1 MEPAIHLDGWRL
13 EAETAELPH
22 PSWMGPMLPPDG
34 QREIEDAAF
43 ELIARA
49 SSLAGQTH
57 PIVSES
63 IGELVRS
70 MNCYYSNLIEG
81 HNTHPR
87 DIDRALQ
94 RDYSREPER
103 RALQLEAV
111 AHIEVQ
117 RAIDTGEDDPA
128 FPASAEYA
136 VWLHREFCRLPPEL
150 LEVSD
155 QESGR
160 LAHVEPGA
168 LRGGEVVVGRH
179 LPPPAA
185 ALPAFLDRFAQA
197 YDPRHLSKV
206 RQTVAVAHHRFL
218 WIHPFYDGNGRVAR
232 LMSHAMLKRLGVGS
246 GLWSVSR
253 GLARNAS
260 LYKTL
265 LMAADGPRRN
275 DLDGRGNLS
284 QAALVEFCQFFLAT
298 CVDQVNY
305 MRSVLDPS
313 ELLRRMEIYVEDE
326 VRAGRLPRGSFPL
339 LREALLAGQFERG
352 HAPALT
358 GYKERMARTVL
369 ARLLELGMLLSS
381 GPKSPVRLGF
391 PLTVVDRWF
400 PALYPVSAV

>member
-1 MEPAIHLDGWRL
+1 MEPAIHLDVSSEPL
-13 EAETAELPH
+13 VHSSSME
-22 PSWMGPMLPPDG
+22 PMLPPDG

-43 ELIARA
+43 DLIARA
-49 SSLAGQTH
+49 SSLAGQIH
-57 PIVSES
+57 PIVTQSVAA
-63 IGELVRS
+63 LVRS

-117 RAIDTGEDDPA
+117 RAIDAGEDDPA
-128 FPASAEYA
+128 FPASTEYA
-136 VWLHREFCRLPPEL
+136 VWLHREFCRRLPAEL
-150 LEVSD
+150 LEVFD
-155 QESGR
+155 PESGR
-160 LAHVEPGA
+160 SARVEPGA
-168 LRGGEVVVGRH
+168 LRDGEVVVGRH

-197 YDPRHLSKV
+197 YDPRQLSKV
-206 RQTVAVAHHRFL
+206 RQTVAVAAAHHRFL

-265 LMAADGPRRN
+265 LTAADQPRRN

-284 QAALVEFCQFFLAT
+284 QAALVEFCQFFLAA
-298 CVDQVNY
+298 CVDQVGY

-352 HAPALT
+352 QAPALT

-391 PLTVVDRWF
+391 PLVVVDRWF
-400 PALYPVSAV
+400 PSLYPFSAA

>member
-1 MEPAIHLDGWRL
+1 MEPAIHLDVSSEPL
-13 EAETAELPH
+13 VH
-22 PSWMGPMLPPDG
+22 SSWMEPMLPPDG

-43 ELIARA
+43 DLIARA
-49 SSLAGQTH
+49 SSLAGQIH
-57 PIVSES
+57 PIVTES
-63 IGELVRS
+63 VAALVRS

-117 RAIDTGEDDPA
+117 RAIDAGEDDPA
-128 FPASAEYA
+128 FPASTEYA
-136 VWLHREFCRLPPEL
+136 VWLHREFCRRLPAEL

-155 QESGR
+155 PESGR
-160 LAHVEPGA
+160 SARVEPGA
-168 LRGGEVVVGRH
+168 LRDGEVVVGRH

-185 ALPAFLDRFAQA
+185 ALPAFLERFALA
-197 YDPRHLSKV
+197 YAPERLSKV
-206 RQTVAVAHHRFL
+206 RQTVAVAAAHHRFL

-253 GLARNAS
+253 GLARNAG
-260 LYKTL
+260 LYKSL

-284 QAALVEFCQFFLAT
+284 QAALIDFCRFFLAT
-298 CVDQVNY
+298 CVDQVDY

-326 VRAGRLPRGSFPL
+326 VRAARLPKGSFAL
-339 LREALLAGQFERG
+339 LREALLAGEFERG
-352 HAPALT
+352 QAPALT

-369 ARLLELGMLLSS
+369 ARLLELGMLHSA

-391 PLTVVDRWF
+391 PLVVVDRWF
-400 PALYPVSAV
+400 PALYPFSAA

>member
-1 MEPAIHLDGWRL
+1 MEAAIHLGGQRL
-13 EAETAELPH
+13 EAEAAELPH
-22 PSWMGPMLPPDG
+22 TSWMGPMLPPDG

-43 ELIARA
+43 DLIVCA

-103 RALQLEAV
+103 RALQLEAA

-117 RAIDTGEDDPA
+117 RAIERSIPGRTIPGRTTRR
-128 FPASAEYA
+128 FP
-136 VWLHREFCRLPPEL
+136 
-150 LEVSD
+150 
-155 QESGR
+155 
-160 LAHVEPGA
+160 
-168 LRGGEVVVGRH
+168 LR
-179 LPPPAA
+179 P
-185 ALPAFLDRFAQA
+185 
-197 YDPRHLSKV
+197 
-206 RQTVAVAHHRFL
+206 
-218 WIHPFYDGNGRVAR
+218 N
-232 LMSHAMLKRLGVGS
+232 
-246 GLWSVSR
+246 
-253 GLARNAS
+253 
-260 LYKTL
+260 
-265 LMAADGPRRN
+265 
-275 DLDGRGNLS
+275 LDGRGNLS
-284 QAALVEFCQFFLAT
+284 QAALVEFCEFFLAT
-298 CVDQVNY
+298 CVDQVKY
-305 MRSVLDPS
+305 MRSVLDSS

-352 HAPALT
+352 QAPALT

-369 ARLLELGMLLSS
+369 ARLLELGMLLSP

-391 PLTVVDRWF
+391 PLVVVDR
-400 PALYPVSAV
+400 